1 MAGGH
6 PTPSSQREVE
16 AWVAL
21 GAGLGV
27 AIGARLGNVLFWIVI
42 GAVAGLASAR
52 LRTTREPGAIGE
64 GSAA

>member
-1 MAGGH
+1 MAGH
-6 PTPSSQREVE
+6 RQPTPSSQRAVQ

-42 GAVAGLASAR
+42 GAVAGLA
-52 LRTTREPGAIGE
+52 IGSPE
-64 GSAA
+64 DDSQTGHHR